1 MSGQQGAAG
10 TKIYQFAL
18 AGAIGVVFIIGF
30 GLCWRSRILESRAR
44 AHRLLF
50 PPPVEKVQEKPS
62 LYDAYLESDDHG
74 VSWPEIMPLAL
85 SQYGAG
91 PQTPSKPA
99 SGTVH
104 VDPLIS
110 TLSRVAL
117 VIAMPSPYPLHHPNL
132 PPDSSSLSDLEE
144 GHGVPYVEL
153 GVLDV
158 EVHGEIVQ
166 PGG

>member
-1 MSGQQGAAG
+1 MSGQSSVG
-10 TKIYQFAL
+10 TQIYQIAL
-18 AGAIGVVFIIGF
+18 AASIGVVFCIGF
-30 GLCWRSRILESRAR
+30 GLCCRARVLDRRAR

-50 PPPVEKVQEKPS
+50 PPPVPKIQEKPS
-62 LYDAYLESDDHG
+62 LYDAYLESGDHG
-74 VSWPEIMPLAL
+74 VSWHEVMPLAL
-85 SQYGAG
+85 SPYGAE
-91 PQTPSKPA
+91 PQTVVPSKP
-99 SGTVH
+99 GTVD

-110 TLSRVAL
+110 ALSRVAL
-117 VIAMPSPYPLHHPNL
+117 VIAMPSPYPFHHPN
-132 PPDSSSLSDLEE
+132 PPSDSLSDLEE